1 VPTNRTKQSAARS
14 NGQRKTDVDAAL
26 TMLKRRSSKR
36 VRDGMARYAI
46 PSDNAI
52 GVSVSDI
59 KKVAKGIGRDHD
71 LAESLWTTGVYEAR
85 MLAAFIGEPDRLTP
99 AGMQRWA
106 EDFDNWA
113 IVDTVC
119 FALFDRSPHGWGKT
133 AQWAKRREEF
143 VKRAAFAL
151 LWSLTVHDKEA
162 ADEKFMKG
170 LVLIERAADDERNFV
185 KKAVN
190 MALRAIGK
198 RSSRLNAAAVAVSQ
212 RLSGSPSKT
221 AQWVGRDA
229 LKELTSAKV
238 TQRLADRR

>member
-1 VPTNRTKQSAARS
+1 M
-14 NGQRKTDVDAAL
+14 AL
-26 TMLKRRSSKR
+26 
-36 VRDGMARYAI
+36 YAI
-46 PSDNAI
+46 PSDNAL
-52 GVSVSDI
+52 GVSVGNI
-59 KKVAKGIGRDHD
+59 KQIAKGLGRDHV
-71 LAESLWTTGVYEAR
+71 LADALWNTGVYEAR

-119 FALFDRSPHGWGKT
+119 FALFDRSPHAWSKT
-133 AQWAKRREEF
+133 AQWAKRRDEF

-162 ADEKFMKG
+162 DDEAFMKG
-170 LVLIERAADDERNFV
+170 LALIEREATDERNFV

-198 RSSRLNAAAVAVSQ
+198 RSARLNAAAVAVAQ
-212 RLSGSPSKT
+212 RLSGSSSKA
-221 AQWVGRDA
+221 AQWVGKDA

-238 TQRLADRR
+238 TQRLAARR